1 MTDSTVIPTDCLKNK
16 RQNLRTQRR
25 LKAWQGVWRFIFLC
39 GMTGGLIGG
48 INLPHWL
55 IGEKSQI
62 KILGNERLHQE
73 QIHTM
78 LDLSYPQLIW
88 KLPIHQL
95 RQKLESQPPLETVY
109 MTRQLWPVEVTVMV
123 KERQPIAEA
132 TMGRKAGFIDDEG
145 VWITATFYQEAKAKP
160 SVKLKVL
167 GLTPQSSSYWK
178 DIYPLILNSPVEIT
192 ALDWRDPSNLILDTV
207 LGKVHCGTYL
217 NQEQF
222 LEQLQALG
230 KLSKLSSQVP
240 QERIIYLDLSNPDAP
255 SVHLKDIPPKSD

>member
-1 MTDSTVIPTDCLKNK
+1 MYK
-16 RQNLRTQRR
+16 RQ
-25 LKAWQGVWRFIFLC
+25 
-39 GMTGGLIGG
+39 
-48 INLPHWL
+48 
-55 IGEKSQI
+55 
-62 KILGNERLHQE
+62 
-73 QIHTM
+73 
-78 LDLSYPQLIW
+78 
-88 KLPIHQL
+88 
-95 RQKLESQPPLETVY
+95 
-109 MTRQLWPVEVTVMV
+109 
-123 KERQPIAEA
+123 
-132 TMGRKAGFIDDEG
+132 
-145 VWITATFYQEAKAKP
+145 VWIPATFYQEAKAKP

-167 GLTPQSSSYWK
+167 GLTPQSLSYWK

-240 QERIIYLDLSNPDAP
+240 QEHIIYLDLSNPDAP

>member
-1 MTDSTVIPTDCLKNK
+1 M
-16 RQNLRTQRR
+16 
-25 LKAWQGVWRFIFLC
+25 
-39 GMTGGLIGG
+39 
-48 INLPHWL
+48 
-55 IGEKSQI
+55 
-62 KILGNERLHQE
+62 
-73 QIHTM
+73 
-78 LDLSYPQLIW
+78 
-88 KLPIHQL
+88 
-95 RQKLESQPPLETVY
+95 
-109 MTRQLWPVEVTVMV
+109 
-123 KERQPIAEA
+123 
-132 TMGRKAGFIDDEG
+132 
-145 VWITATFYQEAKAKP
+145 
-160 SVKLKVL
+160 L
-167 GLTPQSSSYWK
+167 GLTPQSLSYWK